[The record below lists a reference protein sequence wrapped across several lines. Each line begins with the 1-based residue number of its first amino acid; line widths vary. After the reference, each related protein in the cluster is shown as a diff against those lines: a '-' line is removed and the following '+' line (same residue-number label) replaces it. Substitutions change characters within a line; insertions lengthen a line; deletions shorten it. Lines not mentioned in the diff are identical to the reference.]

1 MRIYVASSWR
11 NNRQP
16 SVVAALRTAGHEVY
30 DFRNPHLGN
39 VERGFSWHEI
49 DPLWQTWSAERYRAA
64 LEHPV
69 ARAGLGADF
78 AGMQWA
84 DACVAV
90 QPYGRSASLELG
102 WAIGAGK
109 ISVVLLAEGQE
120 PELMPG
126 LADRLCLSLDEVVE
140 WLPRLKAQRRSK

>member
-1 MRIYVASSWR
+1 
-11 NNRQP
+11 
-16 SVVAALRTAGHEVY
+16 
-30 DFRNPHLGN
+30 
-39 VERGFSWHEI
+39 
-49 DPLWQTWSAERYRAA
+49 
-64 LEHPV
+64 
-69 ARAGLGADF
+69 
-78 AGMQWA
+78 MQWA